1 MKEKFKSPVLWIT
14 LFALLALILKDFYNL
29 EIPDYDKIVELIMA
43 LLIGFGVVNNPDN
56 RDGF

>member
-14 LFALLALILKDFYNL
+14 LFALLALILKDFYNI

-56 RDGF
+56 RDGI